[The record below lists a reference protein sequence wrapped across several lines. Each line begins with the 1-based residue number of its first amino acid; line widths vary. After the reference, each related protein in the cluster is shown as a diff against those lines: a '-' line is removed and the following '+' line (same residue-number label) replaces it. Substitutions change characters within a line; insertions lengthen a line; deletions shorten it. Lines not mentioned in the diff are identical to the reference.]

1 MCHIFGPRWTKCR
14 VEEKEPLAYCH
25 ALSSRNASGHLC
37 INFLPSSR
45 VHIHSGLSDGL
56 RHQADHSESTWT
68 GSFSPPWT
76 LRSCLRVAVRGG
88 AARQGRLG
96 VEREPI
102 FGSQGVRI
110 PEDLCLVRWD
120 GLCLLCFGAVPQHRC
135 AAEIVATA
143 ARSAARCSQRLQ
155 NPEAGTPVP
164 RLVQTSG
171 SLGATGGQA

>member
-1 MCHIFGPRWTKCR
+1 M
-14 VEEKEPLAYCH
+14 
-25 ALSSRNASGHLC
+25 
-37 INFLPSSR
+37 
-45 VHIHSGLSDGL
+45 
-56 RHQADHSESTWT
+56 
-68 GSFSPPWT
+68 
-76 LRSCLRVAVRGG
+76 AVRGG

-96 VEREPI
+96 VEREPT

-171 SLGATGGQA
+171 SLGATGGQAQPGSSPEVGGCGAVPSAEEFADYGSVLQLSR